1 MTGDGRTGDRLN
13 RPVVAV
19 VLAGG
24 VGSRLYPA
32 SRNDRPKQFLPLG
45 VDGGG
50 DGGNDGTDESLLART
65 VARLDFADEV
75 LVSTRPEFADEVP
88 EHAPD
93 AEVVVEPAGKDT
105 GPALLYATWA
115 ASKRAADDPDA
126 DREPVVVCLPS
137 DHHVP
142 NDDAFAA
149 TMVRGARVAADT
161 GVLVT
166 FGVEPTRPD
175 AGYGYIEPGT
185 ERQGYADL
193 AAFHEKPDADTAREY
208 LEAGYRWNAGIFAWT
223 PAALFAAA
231 RDTPLGP
238 LVDAL
243 EAGEPERGF
252 DAVESVSI
260 DYAVMERADDA
271 AVVPADFAWD
281 DLGSWDALE
290 RVFGSDVDGNAIASD
305 ALALDASGNVVASDD
320 KHVSLVGVEDL
331 CVVAYDDRVLVVPK
345 AEAQRV
351 REVVS
356 RLKQDGAF

>member
-1 MTGDGRTGDRLN
+1 MSTATPD

-32 SRNDRPKQFLPLG
+32 SRGDRPKQFLPLG
-45 VDGGG
+45 TDS
-50 DGGNDGTDESLLART
+50 DESLLSRT
-65 VARLDFADEV
+65 VSRLDFADEV
-75 LVSTRPEFADEVP
+75 LVSTRPAFADEVP

-105 GPALLYATWA
+105 GPAHLYATWA
-115 ASKRAADDPDA
+115 ARRRVVDDADTAAD
-126 DREPVVVCLPS
+126 PVVVCLPS

-142 NDDAFAA
+142 DAEAFAA
-149 TMVRGARVAADT
+149 AMGRGARVAADT
-161 GVLVT
+161 GALVA

-175 AGYGYIEPGT
+175 TGYGYIEPGV
-185 ERQGYADL
+185 QHGGYADL
-193 AAFHEKPDADTAREY
+193 AAFHEKPDAETAREY
-208 LEAGYRWNAGIFAWT
+208 LAAGYRWNAGIFAWT

-231 RDTPLGP
+231 RDTPLAP
-238 LVDAL
+238 LADAL

-252 DAVESVSI
+252 DAVEPVSI
-260 DYAVMERADDA
+260 DYAVMERADGA
-271 AVVPADFAWD
+271 AVVPVDFAWD

-290 RVFGSDVDGNAIASD
+290 RVLEGDADGNTLESD
-305 ALALDASGNVVASDD
+305 ALALDASGNVVVSDD
-320 KHVSLVGVEDL
+320 KHVSVVGVDDL

-351 REVVS
+351 REVVA
-356 RLKQDGAF
+356 RLKEDGSF